1 MRGGTHLDAV
11 TSTTSGYTA
20 AYDAAG
26 DMLCRAPT
34 SSTTC
39 SGTQTGQQMS
49 YDAMRRLATWQNVPG
64 TSPSQKDTSVYDGE
78 GEGQRIQQIVTNSGT
93 TTTTNYI
100 QGIEEIATTGSTTTT
115 TKYYTAGLVQAIVG
129 EWQRDVPGARRAGQH
144 QRRSR
149 RQRERAGRAT
159 VRPVWQRALFRWQ
172 HAR

>member
-1 MRGGTHLDAV
+1 M
-11 TSTTSGYTA
+11 TSTTGGYSA

-49 YDAMRRLATWQNVPG
+49 YDVLRRLATWQNVPG
-64 TSPSQKDTSVYDGE
+64 TSPSQKDTSVYD

-115 TKYYTAGLVQAIVG
+115 TKYYNAGLVQAM
-129 EWQRDVPGARRAGQH
+129 R
-144 QRRSR
+144 
-149 RQRERAGRAT
+149 
-159 VRPVWQRALFRWQ
+159 
-172 HAR
+172 